1 MAIIDLREKSTNS
14 SRIPRIGLATG
25 PTQIILEEFGIQV
38 LPLQIGQANEPCAV
52 PARGTG
58 NSDIHTEFTAD
69 LLIER
74 KR

>member
-1 MAIIDLREKSTNS
+1 VAIIDLREKSTDS
-14 SRIPRIGLATG
+14 SRIPRIGLPTG

-38 LPLQIGQANEPCAV
+38 LPLKIGSANEPCAV
-52 PARGTG
+52 SARATG
-58 NSDIHTEFTAD
+58 NSHIHTEFTAD